1 MCSGN
6 SYIFHVSLL
15 FVTGAVLAVEV
26 HFENKDSGFFL
37 KHTPRWN
44 GAGPPPEPMGT
55 TLPGAL
61 LSLDRFTVLQGS
73 APASVRATYG
83 PFSTKQTVPA
93 RYAVPDP
100 LEPPRRNA
108 SLSELQEA
116 TAHRLDVS
124 AHLVFRELPRDAPV
138 LRVLFHTGGEGG
150 ARRAATRPRRVC
162 ITLHANLGSKSLT
175 ATCGPEGEEGAC
187 LAEITIPAAWWPA
200 DGKGKRP
207 PRTVRLAYSATEAS
221 GGDSGEDACG
231 RVSVQPAWPLG
242 SVTLAGARAGYRE
255 ARAGDAALLL
265 PRASLYP
272 HSRVHLPFV
281 VRRDSSHNIGH
292 VVIRSV

>member
-1 MCSGN
+1 M
-6 SYIFHVSLL
+6 
-15 FVTGAVLAVEV
+15 EV

-37 KHTPRWN
+37 KHTARWN
-44 GAGPPPEPMGT
+44 GAGPPPEPAGAAP
-55 TLPGAL
+55 PGAL

-108 SLSELQEA
+108 SLFELQEA

-150 ARRAATRPRRVC
+150 ARRAAGRPRRVC
-162 ITLHANLGSKSLT
+162 ITLHATLGSRTLT
-175 ATCGPEGEEGAC
+175 ATCGPEGEQGAC
-187 LAEITIPAAWWPA
+187 LAELTIPAAWWPA
-200 DGKGKRP
+200 DGKGKRL
-207 PRTVRLAYSATEAS
+207 PRTVKLAYSAAEAS
-221 GGDSGEDACG
+221 SLDNSANDGACG

-242 SVTLAGARAGYRE
+242 AVTLAGARAGYRE

-265 PRASLYP
+265 PRAPLYP
-272 HSRVHLPFV
+272 HSRLHLPFV
-281 VRRDSSHNIGH
+281 IRRDSDRPISHAI
-292 VVIRSV
+292 VR